1 MQQLDWTILILTL
14 LFIVFYGVWKTK
26 GSKNVNDYILG
37 NNETPWYTVGISVMA
52 TQASA
57 ITFLSTPGQA
67 FNDGM
72 GFVQFYFGLP
82 LAMVI
87 ICYTFIPIYHKL
99 KVYTAYEYLEQR
111 FDLKTRSLAAILFLF
126 QRGLGTGLTIYAPA
140 IILSSILGWDLT
152 QMNIVIGTLVIIYT
166 FTGGTKAVNVTQKQ
180 QMFIIMLGMFIAFYL
195 IISYLP
201 EEVTFSNALQI
212 AGANDKMNIIDFS
225 FNPESRYTFWSGITG
240 GLFLALSYFG
250 TDQSQVQRYLSG
262 RSIRESQMGLVFNG
276 LMKVPMQFFIL
287 LTGVM
292 VYVFFQFQTL
302 PINFNPNSKKNIE
315 SSIYA
320 NEYKSLEEKLV
331 IVSEEKKQV
340 TLDYANQ
347 LNIDREN
354 KVLKSRI
361 MALAEKEKGIRDEAK
376 VLIGKAD
383 KKDKTSDADYVFI
396 HFIINYLP
404 RGFIGLLLAV
414 ILCAA
419 MSSTASGLSSLASTT
434 VIDIYKRNLKG
445 EKSEKHFVNASKFFT
460 LIWGIIAILFA
471 CIGTLFENLIQL
483 VNIIGSIFYGT
494 VLGIFLVGF
503 YIKYV
508 KAKAIFWGAVVSQ
521 ITIFFIYYYAIHI
534 YPSGDEKLGYLWL
547 NFIGAML
554 TIILSV
560 LFQYILPNTKKATEV
575 IA

>member
-14 LFIVFYGVWKTK
+14 LFIVFYGVWRTK

-152 QMNIVIGTLVIIYT
+152 QMNIAIGTLVIIYT

-180 QMFIIMLGMFIAFYL
+180 QMFIIMSGMFIAFYL

-320 NEYKSLEEKLV
+320 AEYKSLEEKLV
-331 IVSEEKKQV
+331 VVSEEKKQV

-554 TIILSV
+554 TILLSV
-560 LFQYILPNTKKATEV
+560 LFQYILPKKETEV
-575 IA
+575 VA

>member
-1 MQQLDWTILILTL
+1 MQQIDWIVLIITI

-26 GSKNVNDYILG
+26 GSKNVTEYILG

-82 LAMVI
+82 IAMVV

-99 KVYTAYEYLEQR
+99 KVYTAYEYLEKR
-111 FDLKTRSLAAILFLF
+111 FDMKTRSLAAILFLI

-140 IILSSILGWDLT
+140 IILSAILGWDLT
-152 QMNIVIGTLVIIYT
+152 KMNIIIGTLVIIYT
-166 FTGGTKAVNVTQKQ
+166 FSGGTKAVNVTQKQ
-180 QMFIIMLGMFIAFYL
+180 QMFIILLGMFIAFWL
-195 IISYLP
+195 ILDGLPKDISF
-201 EEVTFSNALQI
+201 TNALQI

-225 FNPESRYTFWSGITG
+225 FDPKNRYTFWSGITG
-240 GLFLALSYFG
+240 GFFLMLSYFG

-262 RSIRESQMGLVFNG
+262 KSIRESQMGLIFNG
-276 LMKVPMQFFIL
+276 LLKVPMQFFIL

-302 PINFNPNSKKNIE
+302 PINFNPNSKAIIE
-315 SSIYA
+315 NS
-320 NEYKSLEEKLV
+320 EYKDQYKVLESQLAD
-331 IVSEEKKQV
+331 ISSEKKQV
-340 TLDYANQ
+340 TIDYASQ
-347 LNIDREN
+347 LNIDVEN

-361 MALAEKEKGIRDEAK
+361 IALAEKEKGIRDQAK

-383 KKDKTSDADYVFI
+383 KKDKTNDADYIFM
-396 HFIINYLP
+396 HFIMNYLP
-404 RGFIGLLLAV
+404 KGLIGLLLAV

-419 MSSTASGLSSLASTT
+419 MSSTASGLNALASTT
-434 VIDIYKRNLKG
+434 VIDIYKRNLKD
-445 EKSEKHFVNASKFFT
+445 EKSDKHFVNATKVFT
-460 LIWGIIAILFA
+460 IMWGVVAILFA
-471 CIGTLFENLIQL
+471 CVGTLFENLIQL

-503 YIKYV
+503 YFKYIKS
-508 KAKAIFWGAVVSQ
+508 KAIFWGAVMSQ
-521 ITIFFIYYYAIHI
+521 TTIFFIYYYMIHI
-534 YPSGDEKLGYLWL
+534 YPAGQEKLGYLWL
-547 NFIGAML
+547 NFIGAAM
-554 TIILSV
+554 TILLSTILQ
-560 LFQYILPNTKKATEV
+560 LAFFRKEKA